1 MEAFMPLLRT
11 VLIAE
16 DHPLFREALIDVV
29 RLLGEQTECVA
40 VEDCPAMLA
49 ALRGDCDFDLLLM
62 DYFLPGSA
70 GFSALMDVRAQ
81 APDMPVV
88 IVSSLGDADI
98 VRQAAALGVA
108 GFLPKSAT
116 RQAMVDALRLV
127 LQGGV
132 SFPAEM
138 MTPAGRARTHEDE
151 DTLTPRQM
159 EVLHSMAQGKSNK
172 EIARDL
178 GISGETVKVHIS
190 AILRRLGCTSRTQA
204 VMAARKYLD

>member
-1 MEAFMPLLRT
+1 MESFMPMLRS

-16 DHPLFREALIDVV
+16 DHPLFREALVDVV
-29 RLLGEQTECVA
+29 RLLGAEAECVA

-49 ALRGDCDFDLLLM
+49 ALGADADFDLLLM
-62 DYFLPGSA
+62 DYFLPGSQ
-70 GFSALMDVRAQ
+70 GFSALMDVRAK

-88 IVSSLGDADI
+88 IVSSLGDADV

-108 GFLPKSAT
+108 GFLPKAAT
-116 RQAMVDALRLV
+116 RQAMVEALRSV

-132 SFPAEM
+132 SFPSEM
-138 MTPAGRARTHEDE
+138 MASAKRDRHADED

-204 VMAARKYLD
+204 VMAARKFLE

>member
-1 MEAFMPLLRT
+1 MQTLRS
-11 VLIAE
+11 VLVAE
-16 DHPLFREALIDVV
+16 DHPLFRDALIDVV
-29 RLLGEQTECVA
+29 RLLGGEADCVA

-49 ALRGDCDFDLLLM
+49 ALRADAEFDLLLL

-70 GFSALMDVRAQ
+70 GFSALMDVRAR

-116 RQAMVDALRLV
+116 RAAMVDALRVV
-127 LQGGV
+127 LQGGI
-132 SFPAEM
+132 SFPPTM
-138 MTPAGRARTHEDE
+138 MAAKARTRHGDE
-151 DTLTPRQM
+151 EEILTPRQM
-159 EVLHSMAQGKSNK
+159 EVLHCMARGRSNK

-204 VMAARKYLD
+204 VMAARKFLE